1 MLRKNVRL
9 RKEYLMRIE
18 DEKRAQTKYDNKMKI
33 LNAEIERKNV
43 PTELYREEDNLR
55 KEMNAQDDNTI
66 GNVLSYIIVPRT
78 HLDDEYAM
86 SFYREPQIA
95 LTTSRNASQRLV
107 TLMKELGLIFP
118 NCTRV
123 NRGALVIKDLV
134 THC

>member
-33 LNAEIERKNV
+33 LNAEIERKNL

-66 GNVLSYIIVPRT
+66 GCILII
-78 HLDDEYAM
+78 
-86 SFYREPQIA
+86 S
-95 LTTSRNASQRLV
+95 
-107 TLMKELGLIFP
+107 
-118 NCTRV
+118 
-123 NRGALVIKDLV
+123 
-134 THC
+134 

>member
-66 GNVLSYIIVPRT
+66 GN
-78 HLDDEYAM
+78 
-86 SFYREPQIA
+86 
-95 LTTSRNASQRLV
+95 AS
-107 TLMKELGLIFP
+107 K
-118 NCTRV
+118 
-123 NRGALVIKDLV
+123 
-134 THC
+134 